1 VKKLHILMP
10 LLAALFCVS
19 VQAAGEGT
27 DIVER
32 AAEALNLERVEQALP
47 DDARSLL
54 DGLDVMDA
62 SDLGA
67 QLHTLAA
74 NVLYRSTGAL
84 RAGLTCALQLLGI
97 AALCGLA
104 QGMLK
109 AADADIPVVSAA
121 GALAAGAAMLSQTGG
136 MLTLAQDAIEEM
148 NIFSKALLPVMTAAC
163 TASGAAVSAA
173 SRHAVVVFLTD
184 VVITAIH
191 AAVVPMAY
199 SNIAL
204 QIACCIS
211 GADSLAKLATQ
222 LRNFMNSFLRTLLTL
237 FMTYF
242 ALSGVITGSADAM
255 TLRTLKL
262 TLSST
267 LPVVGGIM
275 SDAANAVLTGA
286 QIVRSSIGVF
296 GMLGLLAIG
305 VVPFVQIGIR
315 YLCVRMAAVFASMSN
330 DTGVARL
337 IEGMA
342 DSFGLLLGLC
352 GSCILLL
359 MMSVFVGMTAWG
371 L

>member
-1 VKKLHILMP
+1 MKKLHILIP
-10 LLAALFCVS
+10 LLAVLLCVN
-19 VQAAGEGT
+19 VQASYGET
-27 DIVER
+27 DLVER
-32 AAEALNLERVEQALP
+32 AADALDLESVERALP

-54 DGLDVMDA
+54 EGLDVMDA
-62 SDLGA
+62 SDLGT
-67 QLHTLAA
+67 QLHTLVG
-74 NVLYRSTGAL
+74 NVLKKSTGAL
-84 RAGLTCALQLLGI
+84 RSGLVCALQLLGI

-109 AADADIPVVSAA
+109 ATDTDLPVVSIA
-121 GALAAGAAMLSQTGG
+121 GALAVGVTMLSQTGG
-136 MLTLAQDAIEEM
+136 MLTLAQEAIGEM
-148 NIFSKALLPVMTAAC
+148 NVFSKALLPVMTAAC

-173 SRHAVVVFLTD
+173 SRHAAVVFLTD

-191 AAVVPMAY
+191 AAVVPMVY
-199 SNIAL
+199 SNVAL

-211 GADSLAKLATQ
+211 GTDSLQKLATQ
-222 LRNFMNSFLRTLLTL
+222 LRNFMNGFLRTLLTL

-255 TLRTLKL
+255 TLRTLKM
-262 TLSST
+262 TLSSA

-275 SDAANAVLTGA
+275 SDAANAVLSGA
-286 QIVRSSIGVF
+286 RIVRSSVGVF
-296 GMLGLLAIG
+296 GLLGLLAVG
-305 VVPFVQIGIR
+305 LVPFVQIGVR
-315 YLCVRMAAVFASMSN
+315 YLCVRLAAVFASMSN
-330 DTGVARL
+330 DAGVSRL